1 MRRTI
6 IGFGVLAAACLLV
19 ACGTRKPPNRADRAE
34 QVAPA
39 HDVLD
44 RSAIDLSTFWA
55 PWFASPYEYMFVAP
69 QGRGWE
75 RAPKLADEGLVFG
88 SGISGFYFYGGLDD
102 CIRAHLGQEVQYGHD
117 DYASVVA
124 LAGRPFKI
132 GEIGQGW
139 DRGFGRYD
147 PAVIDWALRTLVPHP
162 NQPFAGRSFQHV
174 YDATFFRVVRL
185 HALAWIELNTRL
197 DVDRESKVYL
207 QAMSKEPDFY
217 GVEWL
222 ERRYPGVLSGAYPLE
237 QDGTLLTAPMV
248 MGFWLRRHLDGT
260 ETSLVT
266 ALGVVLRAYD
276 RDFVTRNAA
285 HMHLFGGT

>member
-1 MRRTI
+1 MRRALFTI
-6 IGFGVLAAACLLV
+6 GILTACLLV
-19 ACGTRKPPNRADRAE
+19 GCGTKKPPERGSSG
-34 QVAPA
+34 QVTAPR
-39 HDVLD
+39 DVLG
-44 RSAIDLSTFWA
+44 RSNIDLEAFWA
-55 PWFASPYEYMFVAP
+55 TWFDGPYEYMFVAP
-69 QGRGWE
+69 FGRGWE
-75 RAPKLADEGLVFG
+75 NSPKLAAEGMVFG

-102 CIRAHLGQEVQYGHD
+102 CIRAYLGQEVQYGHD

-132 GEIGQGW
+132 GEIGEGW

-147 PAVIDWALRTLVPHP
+147 PAVIDWALRALVPHP
-162 NQPFAGRSFQHV
+162 SQPFAGRSFQHV

-185 HALAWIELNTRL
+185 HALAYIELNTNL
-197 DVDRESKVYL
+197 SLEREGKAYL
-207 QAMSKEPDFY
+207 QAMAKEPDFY

-222 ERRYPGVLSGAYPLE
+222 NRRYPGVLSNAYPLDE
-237 QDGTLLTAPMV
+237 DGTLLTAPMV

-276 RDFVTRNAA
+276 PDFVRRHAA
-285 HMHLFGGT
+285 HMHLFGGA

>member
-1 MRRTI
+1 MMVA
-6 IGFGVLAAACLLV
+6 GVVTAACLLV
-19 ACGTRKPPNRADRAE
+19 ACGSKKPPPRAASSS
-34 QVAPA
+34 QVAPPR
-39 HDVLD
+39 DVLE
-44 RSAIDLSTFWA
+44 RSTIDLQAFWST
-55 PWFASPYEYMFVAP
+55 WFASPYEYMFGAP
-69 QGRGWE
+69 EGRGWSN
-75 RAPKLADEGLVFG
+75 APKLADEGMVFG

-102 CIRAHLGQEVQYGHD
+102 CIRAHLGQEVEYGHD

-124 LAGRPFKI
+124 LSGRPFKI
-132 GEIGQGW
+132 GEIGEGW

-147 PAVIDWALRTLVPHP
+147 PATIDWALRTLVPHP

-185 HALAWIELNTRL
+185 HALAYIDLNTRL
-197 DVDRESKVYL
+197 DLERESKAYL

-222 ERRYPGVLSGAYPLE
+222 QRRYSSALANAYPLD

-248 MGFWLRRHLDGT
+248 LGFWLRRHVDGT

-266 ALGVVLRAYD
+266 ALGVILRAYD

-285 HMHLFGGT
+285 HMHLFGGV